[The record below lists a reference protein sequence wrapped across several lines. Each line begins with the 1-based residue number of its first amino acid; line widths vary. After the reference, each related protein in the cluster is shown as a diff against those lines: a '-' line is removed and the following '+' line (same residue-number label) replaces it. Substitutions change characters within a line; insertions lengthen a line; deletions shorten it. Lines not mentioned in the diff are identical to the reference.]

1 MSYEICVR
9 DIRRKFSGKYGW
21 RNLTWDY
28 ITTND
33 NILRDVYESGV
44 YESGVYE
51 SGKARVNEGYDCPDE
66 YNKLDDAGKTKYIR
80 ESEAIDAMYE
90 SYVPSMKFIHVL
102 QWDPTD
108 ADVKDIFLNAPNVAI
123 IEDNNDNYYIG
134 ITTRGADS
142 SIEINE
148 EIAYAYMVIDHCIP
162 PGIEL
167 DISCINLGASACKRL
182 IEFIREKE

>member
-1 MSYEICVR
+1 MSYEICVI

-33 NILRDVYESGV
+33 NILRDEYE
-44 YESGVYE
+44 
-51 SGKARVNEGYDCPDE
+51 EGYDCPDE

-123 IEDNNDNYYIG
+123 IEDNNGNYYIG
-134 ITTRGADS
+134 ITTRGVDS
-142 SIEINE
+142 SIEIND

-167 DISCINLGASACKRL
+167 DISCISLGASACKRL
-182 IEFIREKE
+182 IEFIREKRGNEDEIL